1 MLWGYQ
7 YAMAGYEGIGGY
19 RVCCGGISM
28 LWLGM
33 RVLKGIEGY
42 RVCCGGIEYAVDGY
56 EGMGPVAGLSMN
68 AAN

>member
-33 RVLKGIEGY
+33 RVLE
-42 RVCCGGIEYAVDGY
+42 GIEYVVGVSVCY
-56 EGMGPVAGLSMN
+56 GWV
-68 AAN
+68 